1 MASFGHLAV
10 GLVAGRFHAQGRVRP
25 AQPRTC
31 AVAMMAF
38 GLLGLLPDAD
48 VLLVN
53 LGCADASVIGHRG
66 ASHSLL
72 TAVLIAVVG
81 GLMARRYGW
90 NGLRTAL
97 AIMLAVGSHGIIDSF
112 GQGGRAIPLLWPFSA
127 HRFSAPWRCL
137 PDAPRGLLFLS
148 RDGFFGAAL
157 EFLYFLPMTAY
168 ALWPRRKVGAPALA
182 IVEGGGGKPVAKPAA
197 PRPGAA
203 LAASSSTARHEMDD
217 PDREEP
223 SLRSIG

>member
-1 MASFGHLAV
+1 MI
-10 GLVAGRFHAQGRVRP
+10 
-25 AQPRTC
+25 
-31 AVAMMAF
+31 MF

-53 LGCADASVIGHRG
+53 LGCSDASVIGHRG
-66 ASHSLL
+66 ASHSLVM
-72 TAVLIAVVG
+72 AVLIAVAG

-97 AIMLAVGSHGIIDSF
+97 AIMLAVGSHGILDSF
-112 GQGGRAIPLLWPFSA
+112 GEGGRAIPLLWPLSD

-137 PDAPRGLLFLS
+137 PDAPRGMQFISRSGFL
-148 RDGFFGAAL
+148 DAAL
-157 EFLYFLPMTAY
+157 EFIYFLPMTAY
-168 ALWPRRKVGAPALA
+168 ALWPRPRRGRAPALA
-182 IVEGGGGKPVAKPAA
+182 IVEGGGKGLARQPA
-197 PRPGAA
+197 PRPVATSP
-203 LAASSSTARHEMDD
+203 ASSSTTARDEIGD